1 MDGLI
6 ILGSSGRPIV
16 LSRFR
21 HKLSAYPLVH
31 VDRLN
36 HALAALGTSADGAE
50 GAGLSELADDAGAD
64 GVHTARTERDVP
76 PVIRVPIDG
85 WWDASEDSDDE
96 LAGDESASGDEE
108 EDAEESDEAESADH
122 DDGGAPEEQNV
133 WSREPA
139 RAPEPPAPGEPD
151 AAETDAASERSPEGA
166 QVPDLPPEGGSVLC
180 HIKVG
185 ELRFLC
191 PVSREV
197 DPLVPF
203 SFLRRVVSVIQEYL
217 VGSQDPAQL
226 TEEVVREH
234 FDVVYELIEEM
245 LDGEGNVILTEPNA
259 LKDIVL
265 PPSWLDRLVRT
276 AGLGSQTEQKRASL
290 ASPVPWRRPA
300 PKYSKNELYMDLVES
315 LEGIVDAHG
324 APVAVQLW
332 GRMHCT
338 AWLSGTPLV
347 SISLRQ
353 PNSLEDACFHPC
365 VRHEPWRKSR
375 RLSFV
380 PPDGAFDL
388 ATYRLPAPG
397 TSPFLRSAGGSVPL
411 SLDVHL
417 DAAPLSETGARRV
430 TRFSLTL
437 EPRISAP
444 HQLEDVSIEWFLG
457 NSSLGIDAAA
467 RLRDASARSSTS
479 LSSMGSSHADEVG
492 GAQAAGAVL
501 FNRSTHTLR
510 WTVPKLTAAHA
521 AMVNGT
527 ITTGDAACSPSY
539 ALQVRF
545 SVPGLSL
552 TGVRPDA
559 IQLEREAYVP
569 AKGVRSVLQGDLEW
583 RRS

>member
-21 HKLSAYPLVH
+21 HKLDAYPLVH

-36 HALAALGTSADGAE
+36 HALATVGTSADGA
-50 GAGLSELADDAGAD
+50 D
-64 GVHTARTERDVP
+64 GVRTARSERDVP

-85 WWDASEDSDDE
+85 WWEASKDSDDE
-96 LAGDESASGDEE
+96 LADDESASEDEE
-108 EDAEESDEAESADH
+108 EQDEEDSDEAQSADY
-122 DDGGAPEEQNV
+122 DDGDAPEEQNV
-133 WSREPA
+133 WSRERV
-139 RAPEPPAPGEPD
+139 RAPEPPATGEHD
-151 AAETDAASERSPEGA
+151 AGEAGAASERSPEAA
-166 QVPDLPPEGGSVLC
+166 QAPDLSPEGDSVLC

-276 AGLGSQTEQKRASL
+276 AGLGSQTEQARASL

-300 PKYSKNELYMDLVES
+300 PKYSKNELYMDLIES

-353 PNSLEDACFHPC
+353 SNSLEDACFHPC
-365 VRHEPWRKSR
+365 VRHESWRKSR

-380 PPDGAFDL
+380 PPDGTFDL

-397 TSPFLRSAGGSVPL
+397 TSPFLHSAGGSLPL

-417 DAAPLSETGARRV
+417 DPAPLSESGARRV

-444 HQLEDVSIEWFLG
+444 HQLEDLAIEWFLG
-457 NSSLGIDAAA
+457 NNSLGIDAAA
-467 RLRDASARSSTS
+467 HLRDASARSGTS
-479 LSSMGSSHADEVG
+479 LSSMGSVHADEVG
-492 GAQAAGAVL
+492 GAQASGAVL
-501 FNRSTHTLR
+501 FNRSTHSLR
-510 WTVPKLTAAHA
+510 WSIPKLTPAHA
-521 AMVNGT
+521 ATVNGT

-559 IQLEREAYVP
+559 IQLESEAYTP